1 MSNNKRLNFDV
12 PRSLVPRVRN
22 LADMEGQEPAYW
34 LRKKL
39 ERVVSEEEQK
49 MIGKNKV
56 A

>member
-12 PRSLVPRVRN
+12 PKSLVPHVRN
-22 LADMEGQEPAYW
+22 LADMEGQTPAYW

-39 ERVVSEEEQK
+39 ERVVSEEVQK
-49 MIGKNKV
+49 MTGKNKV